1 MHSVKQTCEE
11 LYPDWQVEEMTIE
24 QEQQDMLSGEAVL
37 AETTYYLEKAK
48 REELPGRF
56 GRTWPEAHS
65 IKKACSGVSSPR
77 FHVTTQ

>member
-24 QEQQDMLSGEAVL
+24 QEQQDMLSGEPVL
-37 AETTYYLEKAK
+37 AENHYCLEKAK

-56 GRTWPEAHS
+56 GRTWPDAHC
-65 IKKACSGVSSPR
+65 IKKACSGISSPR
-77 FHVTTQ
+77 FHVTAQ